1 MYKIKTYIP
10 TLSSYCYINEIT
22 NKNYIDI
29 NKYIS
34 ANDNEGLS
42 LFFESLLDESVKNTF
57 DKLFVLIYLRMLAV
71 GNELKLKYTEGSDF
85 TASLSVMLDSLLK
98 RLLEKPEANICD
110 YVKDDLIIK
119 FKEPTKLYYK
129 NIIELYIDIIK
140 DISIPNNIRDYKTL
154 KPEFKRNIIGR
165 LKDEYINDVKIH
177 LNTNSSQ
184 YALTKVEDKDIF
196 HINIYNSSPIKLL
209 KLIYKNNI
217 SSLYLKLYHSI
228 QKVNLTYSDFCSMTP
243 AEVDLLLTIYKSANN
258 IK

>member
-71 GNELKLKYTEGSDF
+71 GNELKLKYAEGSDF

-165 LKDEYINDVKIH
+165 LKDEYINDVKVH

-184 YALTKVEDKDIF
+184 YALTKVEEKDIF

-209 KLIYKNNI
+209 KLIYKSNI